1 MTSSSHVDETLF
13 VQEDAVD
20 FNPLEAFDFQDDN
33 EEGGVLAEGPFS
45 FPNPEAVP
53 AFQKELVSFA
63 NGDTA
68 TERIE
73 ALFDQ
78 MPTLQHMLFGM
89 LDACA
94 APLLNDELVARVEEM
109 KAHHHTVYAPLTLAS
124 LLERAG
130 ALMQTD
136 AEGIPLTEVEQE
148 PLQVEVDGVAFWRVA
163 PAPTVYWSLTEEGA
177 AKLDSYRPLERIAA
191 CFAEEP
197 RYAPIFTTCLEMT
210 AQAGGVSLRAL
221 GDVVD
226 DEPVLQSPKR
236 FAMYFIDK
244 LEHAGAV
251 EWTGQWSITEHGRA
265 YLKELKEN

>member
-1 MTSSSHVDETLF
+1 MEPTNHTDETML
-13 VQEDAVD
+13 VSEDVVD
-20 FNPLEAFDFQDDN
+20 FNPLEAFDFHDEN

-45 FPNPEAVP
+45 FPNPDAVP
-53 AFQKELVSFA
+53 SFQRELVSFA

-68 TERIE
+68 AERIE

-89 LDACA
+89 LSACA
-94 APLLNDELVARVEEM
+94 TPLPNEDLVARVEEM
-109 KAHHHTVYAPLTLAS
+109 KAHHHTVYGSLTLAN

-130 ALMQTD
+130 AIVQTD
-136 AEGIPLTEVEQE
+136 GEGVPLTEVEQE

-163 PAPTVYWSLTEEGA
+163 PVPEVYWSLTEEGA
-177 AKLDSYRPLERIAA
+177 EKLDTYRPLERIAA

-210 AQAGGVSLRAL
+210 AQPGGVSLRAL

-265 YLKELKEN
+265 YLQELKEN